1 MKFGVA
7 GVTVALLVLALVL
20 GACSSG
26 DEQVADDAERGEPA
40 TTEAT
45 GAAGSGDE
53 SGEEPGDEPLSDP
66 AGSIDEVETPVEDPG
81 TLDAVRLDA
90 EAPFGN
96 GVVARIS
103 AIESTEVT
111 SELPG
116 EIGGPAVVLD
126 LELVNGSEREIS
138 LDSVTVDLV
147 DLDRAPL
154 LPLTTSPA
162 DPLSGQLAPGASS
175 TGRYVFSVPVGDRDD
190 VLLTVKYSGDAPA
203 VVLTGSLPN
212 D

>member
-1 MKFGVA
+1 MRFGEV
-7 GVTVALLVLALVL
+7 GGTIVLLALALVL
-20 GACSSG
+20 GACSSADDQG
-26 DEQVADDAERGEPA
+26 ADDADQVGPT

-53 SGEEPGDEPLSDP
+53 PGEGSGDEPLSDP
-66 AGSIDEVETPVEDPG
+66 AGSIDEIETPVEDPG
-81 TLDAVRLDA
+81 QREPVSFEDD
-90 EAPFGN
+90 APFGD
-96 GVVARIS
+96 GVVARIA

-111 SELPG
+111 TELPG
-116 EIGGPAVVLD
+116 EIGGPAVVID
-126 LELVNGSEREIS
+126 LELRNGSDRQVS

-147 DLDRAPL
+147 DLGGAPL
-154 LPLTTSPA
+154 LPVTTEPA
-162 DPLSGQLAPGASS
+162 EPLSGQLAPGASG